1 MKKRRRHSAEFK
13 FKVAVE
19 ALREQQTLS
28 QLASRYELS
37 PVQISQ
43 WKKQLL
49 ESGQDIFTRSHK
61 QKQNDEQ
68 QLVDDLHRKV
78 GELQMQ
84 LDWLKK
90 RGLGFST

>member
-1 MKKRRRHSAEFK
+1 MKKRRRHSSEFK

-19 ALREQQTLS
+19 ALREHQTLS

-49 ESGQDIFTRSHK
+49 ESGQEVFTRGRK
-61 QKQNDEQ
+61 QEHQADQE
-68 QLVDDLHRKV
+68 LIDDLHRKV
-78 GELQMQ
+78 GELQMR

-90 RGLGFST
+90 RGLGE

>member
-90 RGLGFST
+90 RGLGE

>member
-1 MKKRRRHSAEFK
+1 MKKRRRHSAAFK
-13 FKVAVE
+13 FKVALE

-49 ESGQDIFTRSHK
+49 ESGEVVFTRGHK
-61 QKQNDEQ
+61 QKQSDEQ
-68 QLVDDLHRKV
+68 QLIDDLHRKV

-90 RGLGFST
+90 RGLSK

>member
-1 MKKRRRHSAEFK
+1 MKKRRRHAPDFK
-13 FKVAVE
+13 FKVALS
-19 ALREQQTLS
+19 ALREQETLS
-28 QLASRYELS
+28 QLASRYEIS

-49 ESGQDIFTRSHK
+49 ESGPLVFSKKRNK
-61 QKQNDEQ
+61 EQ
-68 QLVDDLHRKV
+68 VQTQEQVDRLHRKI

-90 RGLGFST
+90 SGLSQ

>member
-19 ALREQQTLS
+19 ALREHQTLS

-49 ESGQDIFTRSHK
+49 ESGQEVFTRGRK
-61 QKQNDEQ
+61 QEQHADQ
-68 QLVDDLHRKV
+68 QLIDDLHRKV
-78 GELQMQ
+78 GELQMR

-90 RGLGFST
+90 RGLGE

>member
-19 ALREQQTLS
+19 ALREQQTLA

-49 ESGQDIFTRSHK
+49 ESGQEVFSRGRK
-61 QKQNDEQ
+61 QQQNDEQ
-68 QLVDDLHRKV
+68 QRIDDLHRKV
-78 GELQMQ
+78 GELQMR

-90 RGLGFST
+90 RGLGE